1 MLVGCATLKI
11 GNTHTG
17 TRMAVGIVAMMHMSA
32 ACCSSLMCHQIG
44 RQTEYFRMMMMWENL
59 SNQHQHADCQQKY
72 DLNSLF
78 IIILYQL
85 IISSFFITVIF
96 GYRCGDE
103 YLIDTRSVHIDNL
116 ESKSV
121 PLECFTT
128 GRNVLQFLQQQAS
141 QRMIL

>member
-1 MLVGCATLKI
+1 MLVRCTALKI

-59 SNQHQHADCQQKY
+59 GNQHQHADCQQKY

-78 IIILYQL
+78 IIILYHL

-128 GRNVLQFLQQQAS
+128 GRNVLQFLQQQAPNV
-141 QRMIL
+141 

>member
-1 MLVGCATLKI
+1 MLVGCTALKI

-44 RQTEYFRMMMMWENL
+44 RQTEYFRMMMMRENL

-103 YLIDTRSVHIDNL
+103 VPYRRAPSISTTSKVNPFHWSVSPLVGMCCNSFS
-116 ESKSV
+116 SK
-121 PLECFTT
+121 PP
-128 GRNVLQFLQQQAS
+128 NV
-141 QRMIL
+141 

>member
-1 MLVGCATLKI
+1 MLVGCAALKI

-44 RQTEYFRMMMMWENL
+44 RQTEYFRMMMMWETWAT
-59 SNQHQHADCQQKY
+59 SISMQIDQQKY

-78 IIILYQL
+78 IIILYHL